1 MRPWARLND
10 IKEIEDEYEHP
21 NRSPPLVEELAES
34 RTSKMFKRMSNMSGR
49 PWKNSN
55 NSLAVQPELNPI
67 NRSPIY
73 PRV

>member
-1 MRPWARLND
+1 MSTSIPTARYSWS
-10 IKEIEDEYEHP
+10 K
-21 NRSPPLVEELAES
+21 SWQES

-73 PRV
+73 LRV